1 LLPYLVGRGN
11 VVIWRN
17 VIKGFIRALTPIVI
31 IPACLISLIFWAF
44 GLTISSLLLI
54 VTIVQIYLIWSQVEV
69 ALWQSKLSEIS
80 YEPVF
85 IAYIEETRLFTDRKG
100 VSTSFHVKV
109 KNIANYPAYNI
120 IAYLGPT
127 TRAALP
133 NFELSESMIGVLE
146 KDREETLCVLSE
158 EDVKKLQNLR
168 EQFVINV
175 DYTNVLGENGSVLF
189 IFHPQDLHSPFT
201 MYGRRRIP
209 GLLFNSIEELTLL
222 IRLITWSKRRNKLA
236 KMLNTLK

>member
-1 LLPYLVGRGN
+1 
-11 VVIWRN
+11 VIWRN

-69 ALWQSKLSEIS
+69 ALRQSKLSEIN

-85 IAYIEETRLFTDRKG
+85 IAYIEETRGTLFTDSKG
-100 VSTSFHVKV
+100 MSTSFHVKI
-109 KNIANYPAYNI
+109 KNIANYPAYNM

-133 NFELSESMIGVLE
+133 NFELSKSMIGVLE

-168 EQFVINV
+168 EQFVVNV
-175 DYTNVLGENGSVLF
+175 DYTNVLGGNGSVLF

-201 MYGRRRIP
+201 MYGRRKLP

-222 IRLITWSKRRNKLA
+222 IWLITWSKRRNKLA

>member
-1 LLPYLVGRGN
+1 

-17 VIKGFIRALTPIVI
+17 VIKVFIRALTPIVI

-69 ALWQSKLSEIS
+69 ALRQSKLNEIS

-85 IAYIEETRLFTDRKG
+85 IAYIEETRGTLFTDRKG
-100 VSTSFHVKV
+100 ASTFFHVKI
-109 KNIANYPAYNI
+109 KNIANYPAYNM

-133 NFELSESMIGVLE
+133 NFKLFKSMIGVLE

-168 EQFVINV
+168 EQFVVNV
-175 DYTNVLGENGSVLF
+175 DYTNVLGGNGSVLF

-201 MYGRRRIP
+201 MYGRRKLP

-222 IRLITWSKRRNKLA
+222 IWLITWSKRRNKLA